1 MLVSAMFVRF
11 FRTCGIIR
19 FDHTVFV
26 VKLVNETRKRN
37 EIKAYWSNGFIVG
50 KTYNDHLL
58 IDDRLSSTVYLLY
71 NHLNS
76 AFLSPLPLKAIPG
89 FFAVCFFVEGQGV

>member
-11 FRTCGIIR
+11 FRTCGILR

-50 KTYNDHLL
+50 RLVLPFYISCLLPYKPLLFVIMRKVEYLQKLSNIFKTCYLFGIL
-58 IDDRLSSTVYLLY
+58 IG
-71 NHLNS
+71 
-76 AFLSPLPLKAIPG
+76 I
-89 FFAVCFFVEGQGV
+89 Q

>member
-11 FRTCGIIR
+11 FRTCGILR

-26 VKLVNETRKRN
+26 VKLVSETRKRN

-50 KTYNDHLL
+50 KRRTSLML
-58 IDDRLSSTVYLLY
+58 GLSVRSMTRR
-71 NHLNS
+71 S
-76 AFLSPLPLKAIPG
+76 MP
-89 FFAVCFFVEGQGV
+89 